1 MKAVQ
6 LDMDRLIDDRRTRII
21 VCCGSGGV
29 GKTTAAAAIGLRA
42 AERGRQACVLTVDPA
57 RRLAQSMGLTS
68 LDNTPRQVDG
78 VEAANG
84 GSLHAMMLDMK
95 RTFDEIVEAHA
106 DPDRAAQILANP
118 FYQSLSSSF
127 AGTQEYM
134 AMEKLGQLR
143 HADEW
148 DLIVVDTPP
157 SRSALDFLD
166 APQRLGRF
174 LDGRLIRLL
183 TVPAKAGMSYMKV
196 LNAGFAMMTGAL
208 TKILGAQ
215 VLKDAQTFV
224 TAFDTMFG
232 GFRERA
238 EGTYRLLQA
247 PGTAFLVVAAPEP
260 DALREASYFVER
272 LDAERMP
279 LAGLILNRVHT
290 SPAGRLSAARSLAAA
305 ETLETQDRPNGR
317 MLPVRATPSPRRRCG
332 CTRSGCSS
340 ASGNGGWP
348 SISPRRTP
356 RFPSP
361 KWTRS
366 PKTSTTSTVCAR
378 SGRYCPGRARKPC
391 RDSMRSPL
399 ISYAWLTCGL
409 AALLPP
415 LGCAALRAEL
425 RCSAGH
431 ELVDGLPLVLVT
443 GALKQL
449 APRRHVGPPTQQR
462 ATLPLGHPAPDAE
475 LDPVVER
482 IRKALS
488 AHRAAPADQLGA
500 ILRCALDEQLVRV
513 GSLACGACGPVSDP
527 HVPTPLDRPAR
538 TLGRSSRWGCDP
550 GVSACGRTTTVICS

>member
-1 MKAVQ
+1 MASR
-6 LDMDRLIDDRRTRII
+6 LDLDRIIDDRRTRII

-29 GKTTAAAAIGLRA
+29 GKTTAAAALGLRA

-78 VEAANG
+78 VDSASG

-174 LDGRLIRLL
+174 LDGRLIRVLAA
-183 TVPAKAGMSYMKV
+183 PAKAGLSVMGV
-196 LNAGFAMMTGAL
+196 LNAGFSMMTGVL

-224 TAFDTMFG
+224 TALDTMFG

-238 EGTYRLLQA
+238 ESTYRLLQA

-272 LDAERMP
+272 LDAEQMP

-290 SPAGRLSAARSLAAA
+290 SPAARLSAARSLAAS
-305 ETLETQDRPNGR
+305 ETLESQHEPSVPGSAGVSNG
-317 MLPVRATPSPRRRCG
+317 M
-332 CTRSGCSS
+332 
-340 ASGNGGWP
+340 NDDDGG
-348 SISPRRTP
+348 
-356 RFPSP
+356 
-361 KWTRS
+361 
-366 PKTSTTSTVCAR
+366 AED
-378 SGRYCPGRARKPC
+378 GRA
-391 RDSMRSPL
+391 
-399 ISYAWLTCGL
+399 I
-409 AALLPP
+409 AA
-415 LGCAALRAEL
+415 AALRLHAERMQL
-425 RCSAGH
+425 GKRERRLAEHFTSAH
-431 ELVDGLPLVLVT
+431 PAVPVAEVPAQPEDVHDLDGLRII
-443 GALKQL
+443 GALL
-449 APRRHVGPPTQQR
+449 ASALLASALAARYGLCAGP
-462 ATLPLGHPAPDAE
+462 
-475 LDPVVER
+475 
-482 IRKALS
+482 
-488 AHRAAPADQLGA
+488 
-500 ILRCALDEQLVRV
+500 
-513 GSLACGACGPVSDP
+513 
-527 HVPTPLDRPAR
+527 RPAQACQVA
-538 TLGRSSRWGCDP
+538 TSSSID
-550 GVSACGRTTTVICS
+550 